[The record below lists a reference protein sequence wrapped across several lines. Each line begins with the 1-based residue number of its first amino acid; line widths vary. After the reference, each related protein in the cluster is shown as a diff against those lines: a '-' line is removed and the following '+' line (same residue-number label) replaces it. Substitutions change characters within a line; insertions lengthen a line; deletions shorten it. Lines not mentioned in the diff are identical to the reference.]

1 MRSGAM
7 THREALEQAIELLAK
22 MSKAP
27 LINNDRFSPFL
38 GLQSYYYIDEIVLN
52 LQAILDNL
60 KQKDND
66 NV

>member
-1 MRSGAM
+1 M
-7 THREALEQAIELLAK
+7 TYKDALEEAIELLAK

-27 LINNDRFSPFL
+27 LIKKGRFSPFP
-38 GLQSYYYIDEIVLN
+38 GLQSYYDIDEIMLN
-52 LQAILDNL
+52 LQTILDNL

>member
-1 MRSGAM
+1 M

-22 MSKAP
+22 MSKVP
-27 LINNDRFSPFL
+27 LINKDRFSPFL

>member
-1 MRSGAM
+1 MRSGVM
-7 THREALEQAIELLAK
+7 TYKEALEEAIELLAK
-22 MSKAP
+22 MSKVP
-27 LINNDRFSPFL
+27 LINKDRFSPFL